1 MLEHIRLT
9 ICTIGGVVGGVIV
22 TQMGGWDKWL
32 ETLVLFMI
40 LDYITGLIV
49 AGVFH
54 NSTKT
59 ESGALESR
67 AGWKGICRKCGIL
80 LAVLVA
86 CRLDLLLGITYTR
99 SAVIVGFIINE
110 TISIME
116 NLGLMGLPFPDAI
129 QKAIELL
136 SNDYKT
142 KMTKLDTEEENPEQE
157 D

>member
-22 TQMGGWDKWL
+22 TQLGGWDKWL

-142 KMTKLDTEEENPEQE
+142 KMTKLDTKEENPKQE

>member
-22 TQMGGWDKWL
+22 TQLGGWDKWL

>member
-22 TQMGGWDKWL
+22 TQLGGWDKWL

-142 KMTKLDTEEENPEQE
+142 KMTKLDTKEENPEQE